1 MRAYSYSTFI
11 ATCVAAGALFGA
23 QPSAFA
29 ALDLFKKPD
38 KKVPT
43 ATERQVQDAE
53 AASVLAQARATQ
65 SAGNASKAISLY
77 DSILK
82 KYPFSQVAPEAAY
95 AKALIVRETGKL
107 SDAFDAFQKLVS
119 DYRSSPRFTDAIAQ
133 QFEIAEE
140 AKGGKKQRSLL
151 LIPMKVGSEDVVGM
165 YRKVI
170 TNAPFGKYAP
180 MAQFSIGEVYQDRG
194 EKDLAVAAYQGVVD
208 NYPNSKEAGE
218 AQFRIGAIANIA
230 AKRSE
235 DSSNLTSTRDALTSY
250 VATNPSGE
258 RAGEAEQILSQV
270 NAAEASQSL
279 QVGKFYERQGKP
291 KAAAIYYNE
300 ALKYGTAEASTE
312 ARQLLATLSQKFPEA
327 MQATAGQPN
336 QDFTVPAAV
345 DLRGRDDYVGPPSP
359 ELKKLSEKAKMRTA
373 SDDFMPIP
381 LQEPTLP
388 TRPGA
393 DGGTAPGTLLPP
405 VEGGPIPLM
414 PPVPQ
419 APGAGIPPQP
429 PAAGDLLPVPP
440 PPALPPVPA
449 APPVPEKPES
459 N

>member
-1 MRAYSYSTFI
+1 MRANSYLTYI
-11 ATCVAAGALFGA
+11 ATCVVVGTLFGA

-29 ALDLFKKPD
+29 LLDLFKKPD

-43 ATERQVQDAE
+43 APERQVQDAE
-53 AASVLAQARATQ
+53 AAAILTEARAAQTG
-65 SAGNASKAISLY
+65 GNSSKAIALY
-77 DSILK
+77 ESILK

-95 AKALIVRETGKL
+95 GKALLVRENGKL
-107 SDAFDAFQKLVS
+107 SDAFDAFQKLIS
-119 DYRSSPRFTDAIAQ
+119 DYRSSPRFTDAIGQ

-151 LIPMKVGSEDVVGM
+151 LIPMKLGSEDVVGM

-208 NYPNSKEAGE
+208 NYPNSKQAGE

-258 RAGEAEQILSQV
+258 RASEAEEILSQV

-359 ELKKLSEKAKMRTA
+359 ELKKLTEKAKMRTA
-373 SDDFMPIP
+373 TDDFMPIP

-388 TRPGA
+388 TRPGSSA
-393 DGGTAPGTLLPP
+393 GTAPGTLLPP

-414 PPVPQ
+414 PP
-419 APGAGIPPQP
+419 APGIPPQP
-429 PAAGDLLPVPP
+429 PATGDLLPVPP
-440 PPALPPVPA
+440 VPP
-449 APPVPEKPES
+449 APPVPSEPVKPES